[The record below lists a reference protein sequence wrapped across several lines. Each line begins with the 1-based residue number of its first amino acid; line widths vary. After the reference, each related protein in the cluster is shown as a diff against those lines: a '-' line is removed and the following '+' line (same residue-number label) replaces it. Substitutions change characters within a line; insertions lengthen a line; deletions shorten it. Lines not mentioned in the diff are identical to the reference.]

1 MANKKEMG
9 TPKAEQ
15 YKEHKVRFKRAMHA
29 ECYLE
34 CIFIDYAMMEDRLLS
49 ILHHLKI
56 ADRELG
62 KRGGWAQS
70 PKAKREGYR
79 SALRDKLKLRKD
91 GAMPTI
97 DNISTKVD
105 VLEALATL
113 EVSDSCCNDFEHW
126 LRTDVR
132 DKLEG
137 YGVTELC
144 DELTRWIAQR
154 NDLIHG
160 LFAARAREYD
170 PEVLQFLA
178 EDGMS
183 IAARLD
189 DVSGCMA
196 RLMKKYEKNRPV
208 RARKLSK

>member
-70 PKAKREGYR
+70 PKAKREGY
-79 SALRDKLKLRKD
+79 SGD
-91 GAMPTI
+91 GA
-97 DNISTKVD
+97 
-105 VLEALATL
+105 
-113 EVSDSCCNDFEHW
+113 
-126 LRTDVR
+126 
-132 DKLEG
+132 
-137 YGVTELC
+137 
-144 DELTRWIAQR
+144 
-154 NDLIHG
+154 
-160 LFAARAREYD
+160 
-170 PEVLQFLA
+170 
-178 EDGMS
+178 
-183 IAARLD
+183 
-189 DVSGCMA
+189 SGIIQIRKTA
-196 RLMKKYEKNRPV
+196 SPPV
-208 RARKLSK
+208 RKPLDQGAFTSDQSAYLTQMLRYCTLLPWPWQ